1 MLDRVLK
8 TLEDR
13 REQSVQTLMDFLRI
27 PSISTQSEHGE
38 DMRRCAQ
45 WVADQFHFAGMDARV
60 MPTRGHPVVLAKNEH
75 RPNRPTVLFYG
86 HYDVQPPENDRG
98 LADWKSPPFEPVVRK
113 DDKGFDAVF
122 ARGAVDDKGQVW
134 CHLDAIQSWQ
144 AHGGLPVNLTCLIEG
159 EEEIGSENLE
169 TFVAEHAELLRADV
183 CVISDT
189 SLFARGT
196 PAICYSLR
204 GLVYE
209 EIVLR
214 GPSHDLHSGAYGG
227 AVQNPVH
234 ALVELLASMHN
245 PDGSVNIPGFYDD
258 VLPISDTERQLW
270 AKLPYSDESFAAEI
284 GRKPDELVGER
295 GFSTLERIW
304 ARPTLEINGITGGYQ
319 GEGAKTVIGSVASA
333 KVSMRLV
340 PNQDPR
346 KIQLLFRR
354 TVEQRRPQGV
364 TLTFNLDGHLATPV
378 LVPIDNR
385 ATQLAAD
392 AVQRGFGI
400 APTFIRGG
408 GTIPVVGML
417 KQRLGLDV
425 LLVGFGLPDDRVH
438 APNEKF
444 DLDCLFAGRKTA
456 AVLYERLAQLR

>member
-1 MLDRVLK
+1 MLERVLK

-13 REQSVQTLMDFLRI
+13 RDVSLKTLLDFLRI
-27 PSISTQSEHGE
+27 PSISTQGRHRD
-38 DMRRCAQ
+38 DMHRCAQ
-45 WVADQFHFAGMDARV
+45 WLADQFRFAGMDARI
-60 MPTRGHPVVLAKNEH
+60 MPTDGHPVVLARSEH
-75 RPNRPTVLFYG
+75 RPGRPTVLFYG

-98 LADWKSPPFEPVVRK
+98 LADWKSPPFEPTVRK

-134 CHLDAIQSWQ
+134 CHLDAIQAWQ
-144 AHGGLPVNLTCLIEG
+144 AHGGLPVNLVCLVEG

-169 TFVAEHAELLRADV
+169 AFVAEHADLLRADV

-189 SLFARGT
+189 GLFARGV

-209 EIVLR
+209 EVVLR

-227 AVQNPVH
+227 AVQNPIH
-234 ALVELLASMHN
+234 ALVELLASLHN
-245 PDGSVNIPGFYDD
+245 LDGSVNIPGFYDD
-258 VLPISDTERQLW
+258 VVPPSETEQRLW
-270 AKLPYSDESFAAEI
+270 SKLPHSDASFAAEI
-284 GRKPDELVGER
+284 GLKPDDLVGEANF
-295 GFSTLERIW
+295 GTLERVW

-340 PNQDPR
+340 PNQDPKR
-346 KIQLLFRR
+346 IQHLFRR
-354 TVEQRRPQGV
+354 TVEERLPRGV
-364 TLTFNLDGHLATPV
+364 TLTFNLEGHIAMPV

-385 ATQLAAD
+385 ATQLAAE
-392 AVQRGFGI
+392 AMRLGFGI
-400 APTFIRGG
+400 EPTFIRGG

-417 KQRLGLDV
+417 KQRLGLDA

-438 APNEKF
+438 SPNEKF
-444 DLDCLFAGRKTA
+444 DLDCFFAGRKTA
-456 AVLYERLAQLR
+456 AALYAKLAELR

>member
-1 MLDRVLK
+1 MLDRVLR

-13 REQSVQTLMDFLRI
+13 RDASLRTLMDFLRI
-27 PSISTQSEHGE
+27 PSISTQSDHRD
-38 DMRRCAQ
+38 DMHRCAT
-45 WVADQFHFAGMDARV
+45 WVADQFRFAGMEARI
-60 MPTRGHPVVLAKNEH
+60 MPTKGHPVVLAKNQH
-75 RPNRPTVLFYG
+75 KPGRPTVLLYG
-86 HYDVQPPENDRG
+86 HYDVQPPENDKG
-98 LADWKSPPFEPVVRK
+98 LADWKSPPFEPTVRK

-134 CHLDAIQSWQ
+134 CHLDAIQAWQ

-169 TFVAEHAELLRADV
+169 AFVAENADLLRADV

-189 SLFARGT
+189 GLFARGT

-227 AVQNPVH
+227 AVQNPIH
-234 ALVELLASMHN
+234 ALVEVLASLHN
-245 PDGSVNIPGFYDD
+245 ADGSVNIPGFYDD
-258 VLPISDTERQLW
+258 VLPLSDTEKQLW
-270 AKLPYSDESFAAEI
+270 SKLPHHDETFAAEI
-284 GRKPDELVGER
+284 GRKPEDLVGER
-295 GFSTLERIW
+295 GYSTLERIW
-304 ARPTLEINGITGGYQ
+304 ARPTLEINGISGGYQ

-346 KIQLLFRR
+346 KIQSLFRN
-354 TVEQRRPQGV
+354 TVQQRLPKGV
-364 TLTFNLDGHLATPV
+364 TLTFNLDGHFALPV

-385 ATQLAAD
+385 ATQLAGEAMEL
-392 AVQRGFGI
+392 GFGI
-400 APTFIRGG
+400 KPTFIRGG

-438 APNEKF
+438 SPNEKF
-444 DLDCLFAGRKTA
+444 DLDCFHAGRKTA
-456 AVLYERLAQLR
+456 AVLYEKLAALR